1 MLYSSITGV
10 FVNDI
15 YVDLCELLSL
25 GCTYTVVCHVKA
37 CRKSPER
44 DSLFEAERLTI
55 PEESIDGFLH
65 TPHIRDIGR
74 RRPAVV
80 RFAEVR
86 DHFEVL

>member
-55 PEESIDGFLH
+55 PEESIDGLGH
-65 TPHIRDIGR
+65 STSIGDILGGN
-74 RRPAVV
+74 
-80 RFAEVR
+80 
-86 DHFEVL
+86 